1 MRGRMRVASFCLL
14 LSVAL
19 GCSRE
24 SAPAGQIKVK
34 NDSRDREYNIISVS
48 GGGAS
53 ASLKPGQS
61 LLLSKGTRSFSVE
74 RRYEKFTRY
83 YSVSCPPLKG
93 DGIVVK
99 LIDIHVNRIRGG
111 CQTTSASTR

>member
-1 MRGRMRVASFCLL
+1 MRSMLCAVIAGVCI
-14 LSVAL
+14 
-19 GCSRE
+19 GCIGDT
-24 SAPAGQIKVK
+24 APPGQIKVK

-53 ASLKPGQS
+53 ASLRPGQS
-61 LLLSKGTRSFSVE
+61 LVLPKGTRSFSVE

-83 YSVSCPPLKG
+83 YSVSCPALKD
-93 DGIVVK
+93 DGIIVK

-111 CQTTSASTR
+111 CKTTGASMR

>member
-1 MRGRMRVASFCLL
+1 MMRALFFCLL
-14 LSVAL
+14 LSVVA
-19 GCSRE
+19 GCSRDT
-24 SAPAGQIKVK
+24 APPGQIKVK
-34 NDSRDREYNIISVS
+34 NDSRDREYNVISVS

-53 ASLKPGQS
+53 ASLKPNQS
-61 LLLSKGTRSFSVE
+61 LILPKGTRSFSVE

-83 YSVSCPPLKG
+83 YSVSCPPLAG

-111 CQTTSASTR
+111 CKTTSASMR

>member
-1 MRGRMRVASFCLL
+1 MRMPVLLCLL
-14 LSVAL
+14 ATLVSA
-19 GCSRE
+19 CSGDT
-24 SAPAGQIKVK
+24 APPGQIKVK
-34 NDSRDREYNIISVS
+34 NDSRDREYNVISVS

-53 ASLKPGQS
+53 ASLAPGQF
-61 LLLSKGTRSFSVE
+61 LILPKGTRSFSVE

-111 CQTTSASTR
+111 CKTTNASMR

>member
-1 MRGRMRVASFCLL
+1 MRALLFYLLVILVA
-14 LSVAL
+14 
-19 GCSRE
+19 GCSRDT
-24 SAPAGQIKVK
+24 APPGQIKVK
-34 NDSRDREYNIISVS
+34 NDSRDREYNVISVS

-61 LLLSKGTRSFSVE
+61 LVLPKGTRSFSVD

-83 YSVSCPPLKG
+83 YSVSCPTLTG

-111 CQTTSASTR
+111 CKTTGASMR